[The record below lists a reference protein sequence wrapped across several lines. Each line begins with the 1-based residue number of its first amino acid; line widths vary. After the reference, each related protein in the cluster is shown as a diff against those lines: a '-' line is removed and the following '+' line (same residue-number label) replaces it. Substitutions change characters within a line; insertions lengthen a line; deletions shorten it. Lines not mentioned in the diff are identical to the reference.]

1 MSWGRLSL
9 LTKLTRPPT
18 AIVTDRGDTPAD
30 VMVIVGVEPPGVG
43 VGVGVGVGLGLGA
56 GDGELGESLSP
67 PQDTAVAM
75 IKAAN
80 RGARNFRIRKT
91 SLRY

>member
-1 MSWGRLSL
+1 M
-9 LTKLTRPPT
+9 
-18 AIVTDRGDTPAD
+18 VTDRGETPAD

-43 VGVGVGVGLGLGA
+43 VGVGVGLGLGA
-56 GDGELGESLSP
+56 GDGELGESLPP
-67 PQDTAVAM
+67 PQDTAVTAM